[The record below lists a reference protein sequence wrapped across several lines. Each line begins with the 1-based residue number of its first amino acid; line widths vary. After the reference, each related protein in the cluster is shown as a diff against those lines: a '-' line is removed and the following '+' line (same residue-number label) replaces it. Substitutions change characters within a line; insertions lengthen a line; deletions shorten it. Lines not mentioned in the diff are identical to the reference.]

1 MKKLTLTEEYREEFI
16 NYSKNRKTRCSH
28 KSYNH
33 LTNEI
38 LNNTFSFLVKSKL
51 TATNKGEVYWYK
63 NSKKMFEAYSY
74 KDKNIIDTKEQMQ
87 ENLFHEVFCMA
98 EWLARSLI
106 EGYAYTSQNL
116 IGSKNYELIT
126 GQR

>member
-1 MKKLTLTEEYREEFI
+1 MKKLTLTEEYREEFM
-16 NYSKNRKTRCSH
+16 NYSKDRMTRCSH
-28 KSYNH
+28 KNYNH
-33 LTNEI
+33 LTSEI

-51 TATNKGEVYWYK
+51 TATNKGAIYWYK
-63 NSKKMFEAYSY
+63 NNKKMFEAYGY
-74 KDKNIIDTKEQMQ
+74 NDKNIIDTKEQMQ

-106 EGYAYTSQNL
+106 ESYAYTSQNM

-126 GQR
+126 GKR